1 MKTRNTF
8 IILAAAGM
16 VSASHAATTLI
27 DRTFDGVNNET
38 GPAVQGNTNG
48 VGNGGS
54 ADFTTGVLTTGDSA
68 SQTRAFN
75 NVSTVSLTGF
85 TSFTATFVID
95 GIALSGGTQV
105 AGGSPNGLLANGIF
119 FGVVAGTDATSTTAN
134 YGATGSY
141 IGYVPGS
148 VNRGSHV
155 VSTKITGGLP
165 NATENDGIASTQPDN
180 ASLIDGFTVSL
191 TFDNTDNWSISST
204 GLSTELSG
212 TGSRTGL
219 WDSMS
224 GGVGLFAGLQGDTAS
239 QLDISRMTLTA
250 IPEPSSALLV
260 GLGALGFLAHR
271 RRRP

>member
-38 GPAVQGNTNG
+38 GPAFQQMNTG
-48 VGNGGS
+48 PTGGS
-54 ADFTTGVLTTGDSA
+54 SNLSTGLITTGSSSDNSNYG
-68 SQTRAFN
+68 FN
-75 NVSTVSLTGF
+75 NVSTVSLVGYN
-85 TSFTATFVID
+85 SFTATFVID
-95 GIALSGGTQV
+95 SITLNPTSTNV
-105 AGGSPNGLLANGIF
+105 ADLLGNGMF
-119 FGVVAGTDATSTTAN
+119 FGVVAGTGATSASTN
-134 YGATGSY
+134 FGATDFH
-141 IGYVPGS
+141 IGYIPGS

-165 NATENDGIASTQPDN
+165 NATENEGIASTPPTND
-180 ASLIDGFTVSL
+180 SLINGFTVSL
-191 TFDNTDNWSISST
+191 TFNSDDNWSISST

-224 GGVGLFAGLQGDTAS
+224 GGVGLFANLQGDAGG